1 MQGLHGGF
9 RLNRRGVA
17 TGASLLALVLGLLA
31 SPSPGQAQPQA
42 PRSRGPLVVELFTAQ
57 GCESCPQANEMLG
70 QLAERDRVIALTFP
84 VDYWDYLG
92 WRDTFAKPEFSARQ
106 RAYVG
111 RLGLKEIYTPEVVVN
126 GRREA
131 PGVDAEEI
139 ETLVEGEA
147 ARRAAVRR
155 PSIVLGRG
163 GERVSVGSGSA
174 FRQPADVW
182 LIRYDPVRREVRVRN
197 GENQGETVPHLNVV
211 RELTRLGSWNGR
223 PRSFALPDPTAPG
236 LRGVVVVQGS
246 AGGPIL
252 SARDIGAQ

>member
-9 RLNRRGVA
+9 RLNRRSVA
-17 TGASLLALVLGLLA
+17 TGAGLLALALGVFA
-31 SPSPGQAQPQA
+31 SPDPGQAQPQA

-57 GCESCPQANEMLG
+57 GCESCPQANQMLG
-70 QLAERDRVIALTFP
+70 DLAERDRVIALTFP

-111 RLGLKEIYTPEVVVN
+111 RLRLKEIYTPEVVVN
-126 GRREA
+126 GRLEA

-139 ETLVEGEA
+139 ESLVEGEA

-155 PSIVLGRG
+155 PSIAVGRR
-163 GERVSVGSGSA
+163 GERVSIGSGSA
-174 FRQPADVW
+174 FREPADVW
-182 LIRYDPVRREVRVRN
+182 LVRYDPVRREVRVRN

-211 RELTRLGSWNGR
+211 RELTRLGSWSGR
-223 PRSFALPDPTAPG
+223 PRSYPLTAAASG
-236 LRGVVVVQGS
+236 LRTVVLVQGA

-252 SARDIGAQ
+252 AARELP